1 VGRATCP
8 SAQARG
14 LWCVKGERK
23 AKLRKELRVGMD
35 SLEKGGIAKVYSIDF
50 PQASGPARPVATVMV
65 GSISNKEQYARKLHS
80 DSVF

>member
-1 VGRATCP
+1 
-8 SAQARG
+8 
-14 LWCVKGERK
+14 
-23 AKLRKELRVGMD
+23 MD